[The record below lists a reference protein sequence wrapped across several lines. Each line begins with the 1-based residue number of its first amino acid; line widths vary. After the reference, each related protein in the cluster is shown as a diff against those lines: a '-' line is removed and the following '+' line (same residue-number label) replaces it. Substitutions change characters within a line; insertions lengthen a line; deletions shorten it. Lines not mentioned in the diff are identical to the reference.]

1 MANMV
6 FVNSDTLEDIADA
19 IRAKKSVSTHYKPSE
34 MAAAI
39 ESINTGGDVTLVSKT
54 ITENGTYDPSDD
66 NADGYSEAIVN
77 VPGPTLVNKVITT
90 NGTYD
95 PADDNADGYS
105 GVTVNVGGI
114 PAPYKVA
121 SGSFSVAADSRS
133 VSIDISSSGIT
144 SVTYLL
150 VLCDDYTNWSKYSDL
165 KRVIVRFYGSW
176 ARRTLSSGSD
186 GQYGITEI
194 NANGNLE
201 NWNALSASLSNGI
214 YTIGTSRTD
223 VTMKPGI
230 TYNYIIV
237 GV

>member
-39 ESINTGGDVTLVSKT
+39 ESINTGGGVTLVSKT

-95 PADDNADGYS
+95 PADDNADVEVYD
-105 GVTVNVGGI
+105 
-114 PAPYKVA
+114 
-121 SGSFSVAADSRS
+121 ADGNQWE
-133 VSIDISSSGIT
+133 IYNT
-144 SVTYLL
+144 QNL
-150 VLCDDYTNWSKYSDL
+150 VDEKLF
-165 KRVIVRFYGSW
+165 R
-176 ARRTLSSGSD
+176 
-186 GQYGITEI
+186 I
-194 NANGNLE
+194 NL
-201 NWNALSASLSNGI
+201 
-214 YTIGTSRTD
+214 Y
-223 VTMKPGI
+223 
-230 TYNYIIV
+230 
-237 GV
+237 